1 VTFERK
7 DPLYVIGFE
16 NPTTPTIL
24 GQMNITGFSTYI
36 HPINIANTLILTIG
50 QEADDNGVAQG
61 LQLSLFDATEPE
73 NLSLIDRYHDKDE
86 YQGSTAEYEH
96 ESFRYLKLDE
106 VSGRL
111 IIPVSG
117 FKNATYFDGFSVFIV
132 TLEGIRHDF
141 DISHV
146 EETNLCY
153 YWYVYIDLLSG
164 FDYGL
169 FKN

>member
-24 GQMNITGFSTYI
+24 GQMDITGFSTYL
-36 HPINIANTLILTIG
+36 HPINSANTLILTIG
-50 QEADDNGVAQG
+50 QEADDNGFPQG
-61 LQLSLFDATEPE
+61 LQLSLFDATEPA
-73 NLSLIDRYHDKDE
+73 NLALIDRYHEEDE
-86 YQGSTAEYEH
+86 RQGSNAEYEY

-106 VSGRL
+106 ESGRL
-111 IIPVSG
+111 IIPVGG
-117 FKNATYFDGFSVFIV
+117 FKNGTFFDGFSVFIV
-132 TLEGIRHDF
+132 TLEGIQHDF

-153 YWYVYIDLLSG
+153 YWCVH
-164 FDYGL
+164 
-169 FKN
+169 